1 MKGSPRQPW
10 HPGCDAKDRKR
21 RNGKRSIVHEED
33 AGAEKL
39 QRGKRILGEGDC
51 RCHQRTSRM
60 SVLTA
65 VCLNERQ
72 WVLVMGKLGS
82 LMRNAKVIEFI

>member
-39 QRGKRILGEGDC
+39 QRGKRILGGGTVDVTKGQVGC
-51 RCHQRTSRM
+51 RC
-60 SVLTA
+60 
-65 VCLNERQ
+65 
-72 WVLVMGKLGS
+72 
-82 LMRNAKVIEFI
+82 